1 MIEFSPCNVCDW
13 EFFYETVVKE
23 DRYTLKTMKQR
34 KICLEADNYSD
45 VSSAGHNI

>member
-1 MIEFSPCNVCDW
+1 MCVIENFSMRQLNR
-13 EFFYETVVKE
+13 

-34 KICLEADNYSD
+34 KICLGADNYSD